1 MKNKM
6 SFNDLLLE
14 IGVLA
19 GSQGSYQRLFD
30 AIMELDDDDYQA
42 LKEKWDGAF
51 EDIVDFILY
60 IEG

>member
-14 IGVLA
+14 IGILA